1 MEGTDTLIFLEEV
14 LIGKNFDP
22 ATGESKNKSLHLL
35 LSSSPISIIRASGVI
50 ASRLRSQ
57 NKITEENHEIFSN
70 YLKSLQSTT
79 KPKSLPLK
87 HRGFTQVFAKKTF
100 SLIFGFTKLEKQVW
114 KVQNKVFKALQ
125 SFSEQNQK
133 SKKRK
138 ILASDTFW
146 QIFEQKYSKTLKF
159 IFSLLKSG
167 KVIKGKYAK
176 QKIKM
181 RVLMQMFRYVTASLD
196 TIAYCKWKI
205 KLMEFNQCSQV
216 FARGIETANKKIRL
230 GILTTG
236 LKTWQGFIRTLK
248 NLKFNLLRRVFT
260 QSETRYFYLK
270 SKCLKVLHYPQ
281 LCHSRL
287 MTCSDVPLS
296 PLPFNLAKVLK
307 SADLRLRCLLKT
319 SFARFYFNSLLE
331 ETISEVDISKVIKRK
346 RKIIVPSGR
355 SSRMSSRKH
364 SRSNSLSRTLKA
376 STPTVLRPLVLA
388 GETRYFFTKR
398 MYFIRWKLIP
408 KEESFSQEEH
418 HHVIKRKK
426 ILSPRQVNQSMLAEL
441 EKTLDGI
448 TSKSI
453 FLNAVSRNRKNQML
467 RLAGRQGME
476 KDVRRLIDEFVRIAE
491 KKKSLSQSAL
501 SIWNYTSIRVNS
513 IKNCNVW
520 DLIQRW
526 SRGKIQAYLNLWKAI
541 IKTKSS
547 KQTLSLTP
555 KSETTPRARRG
566 ARGLTA
572 WEARTPRGL
581 LPTDMKPELTKHSQ
595 INQRIIKLAFRS
607 FSKLGKIKLFL
618 SFNDWKE
625 KTEIFQ
631 AISTKVTRF
640 IQVLNKSL
648 KTSISKAK
656 ILKPAKH
663 GKIETASKAFK
674 IYEVLKTIQSH
685 RKKFAIQKLLITK
698 SKSQSQIKL
707 KNMIKILRLKFSF
720 RSKKLFHPLR
730 IIKNADEVKKNLL
743 RKLKLRLVSIIEKR
757 KYFFSIWKLQIRSFK
772 SFESESNL
780 KSFKFL
786 NSIEK
791 PIKRLRFKY
800 FAMIIS
806 SHEVKP
812 KQLGIMKLVHVLKL
826 SLRKSFNVF
835 VDKKRNDYRVPVF
848 QLIKICH
855 RTLREGFN
863 GAVKLPLF
871 NNIGNSIREAFRI
884 AFNKLKYR
892 AKAFAILKKFQS
904 AQLFAQ
910 VLIKSLSKLQSF
922 RFYKWKNQDD
932 VHKRLIARKYLF
944 KIIYVTSLS
953 EETAIWRWKY
963 TIVNNIAL
971 NPKHSLVYKHLQ
983 VVQQNYQN
991 RLLQFALF
999 KLLMFSRLLTIPTA
1013 SSPSVNSSFSKQP
1026 FLEECDNSLDPSQ
1039 PSMFSFSSKITKDEA
1054 LSINRNGAAE
1064 ILGISLKSCLLR
1076 KLTWAL
1082 ACLEC
1087 FSSKISSQ
1095 EINYED
1101 LVQQLNVLVYD
1112 KACLLED
1119 NNSLRTHNEA
1129 LIESLERTNE
1139 YCNSLSLMINEI
1151 QISKL
1156 VAHIRKMAEYPLFHA
1171 FMTLKLNQ
1179 ESLSSF

>member
-70 YLKSLQSTT
+70 YLKSLQSAS

-114 KVQNKVFKALQ
+114 KVQNKTFRILQ
-125 SFSEQNQK
+125 NFSELNQK

-138 ILASDTFW
+138 ILASDALIHTLH
-146 QIFEQKYSKTLKF
+146 QKYSKTLKF
-159 IFSLLKSG
+159 VFSLLKSG
-167 KVIKGKYAK
+167 KVAKGKYAK

-205 KLMEFNQCSQV
+205 KLMEFNHCSQV
-216 FARGIETANKKIRL
+216 FGKGVETANKRIRF
-230 GILTTG
+230 GILSTG
-236 LKTWQGFIRTLK
+236 MRTWQGFIKTLK

-281 LCHSRL
+281 LSHSRL
-287 MTCSDVPLS
+287 VTCSDVPLS

-426 ILSPRQVNQSMLAEL
+426 ILSPRQVNHSMLAEL

-453 FLNAVSRNRKNQML
+453 YLNAVSKNRKNQML
-467 RLAGRQGME
+467 RMAGRQGME
-476 KDVRRLIDEFVRIAE
+476 KDVRRLVDEFVRIAE
-491 KKKSLSQSAL
+491 KKKSLAQSAL
-501 SIWNYTSIRVNS
+501 GSWNFHAIRANA
-513 IKNCNVW
+513 IRNCNVW

-526 SRGKIQAYLNLWKAI
+526 ARGKIQNYLNLWKDSN
-541 IKTKSS
+541 KSKPL
-547 KQTLSLTP
+547 KQSNLLSTQA
-555 KSETTPRARRG
+555 ETTPRAKRG
-566 ARGLTA
+566 ARGRSA
-572 WEARTPRGL
+572 WEARTNRAGL
-581 LPTDMKPELTKHSQ
+581 QHDPKLEPNKKSPN
-595 INQRIIKLAFRS
+595 NQRVIKIAFRS
-607 FSKLGKIKLFL
+607 FCKLGKIELFI

-625 KTEIFQ
+625 KMELFR
-631 AISTKVTRF
+631 AISSKVSRF
-640 IQVLNKSL
+640 MQVLNKSL
-648 KTSISKAK
+648 KSSLAKTK

-663 GKIETASKAFK
+663 GKTQTASKAFK

-685 RKKFAIQKLLITK
+685 HKKFAIQKLQVVK

-707 KNMIKILRLKFSF
+707 KNMIKILKRKFSL

-730 IIKNADEVKKNLL
+730 VIKNADEIRKNLL
-743 RKLKLRLVSIIEKR
+743 RKLKLRLLSIIEKR

-772 SFESESNL
+772 TFESEFNL
-780 KSFKFL
+780 KSFKL
-786 NSIEK
+786 WNSMQK
-791 PIKRLRFKY
+791 PIIRLRFKY
-800 FAMIIS
+800 FSSVVQGPEVSSKQSGII
-806 SHEVKP
+806 
-812 KQLGIMKLVHVLKL
+812 KLVEVG
-826 SLRKSFNVF
+826 
-835 VDKKRNDYRVPVF
+835 KRNNDRGVPIF

-855 RTLREGFN
+855 RTLRNCFN
-863 GAVKLPLF
+863 SVVKVHLF
-871 NNIGNSIREAFRI
+871 HYIGNSVKAALAI

-892 AKAFAILKKFQS
+892 AKSFSILKKFQS

-944 KIIYVTSLS
+944 KIIYLTSLS

-971 NPKHSLVYKHLQ
+971 NPKHTLVYKHLQ

-1013 SSPSVNSSFSKQP
+1013 SSPSINSSFSKQP
-1026 FLEECDNSLDPSQ
+1026 FLEESENSLDPSQ
-1039 PSMFSFSSKITKDEA
+1039 PSIFSFSSKITKDEA

-1087 FSSKISSQ
+1087 YSSKISSQ